1 MTSTHAVA
9 YSVVKVSTTSELHTA
24 CLIYIFS
31 IISHYCECRNFRAV
45 HMFALFAFK
54 NVRENMCNVKIT
66 FIMPFRGNIL
76 KNANINPREIVI
88 HAKISTFTVY

>member
-1 MTSTHAVA
+1 MALTCD
-9 YSVVKVSTTSELHTA
+9 YSVVTVSTTSELHTA

-31 IISHYCECRNFRAV
+31 IYHTTVNVDIFVWYIFSRYSR
-45 HMFALFAFK
+45 FK

-66 FIMPFRGNIL
+66 FIMPFRGNIF